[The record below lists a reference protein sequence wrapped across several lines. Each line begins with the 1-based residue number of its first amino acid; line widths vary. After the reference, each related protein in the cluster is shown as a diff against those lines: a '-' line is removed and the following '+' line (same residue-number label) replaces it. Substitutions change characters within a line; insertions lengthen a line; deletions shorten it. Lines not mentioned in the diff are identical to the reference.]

1 MLADG
6 AALADGVALA
16 DGWEAGLDEVAG
28 EAAGDCD
35 EHAVARTS
43 AQSSTPTAPRP
54 RANFRDRRSVR
65 VIGKE
70 VPLLAVGSAGRPPP
84 CPSLLRTAAAH
95 HRRTA
100 RRLIWASLS
109 RYPTAVNRSELIK
122 AGGPPGYSITANA

>member
-35 EHAVARTS
+35 EQAVARTS
-43 AQSSTPTAPRP
+43 AQSIPPTAPR
-54 RANFRDRRSVR
+54 RHADFRDWRSVS

-70 VPLLAVGSAGRPPP
+70 VPLLAVGSAGRPLPP
-84 CPSLLRTAAAH
+84 CPVAARH
-95 HRRTA
+95 G
-100 RRLIWASLS
+100 S
-109 RYPTAVNRSELIK
+109 RAPQENGL
-122 AGGPPGYSITANA
+122 AGANG

>member
-16 DGWEAGLDEVAG
+16 DGWEAGLDEVAD

-35 EHAVARTS
+35 EQAVARTS
-43 AQSSTPTAPRP
+43 AQSITLTAPRR
-54 RANFRDRRSVR
+54 RADFRDRRSVS

-84 CPSLLRTAAAH
+84 CPVAATHGSRTPLENGSAAD
-95 HRRTA
+95 
-100 RRLIWASLS
+100 LGQSF
-109 RYPTAVNRSELIK
+109 AVP
-122 AGGPPGYSITANA
+122 AGRQPR